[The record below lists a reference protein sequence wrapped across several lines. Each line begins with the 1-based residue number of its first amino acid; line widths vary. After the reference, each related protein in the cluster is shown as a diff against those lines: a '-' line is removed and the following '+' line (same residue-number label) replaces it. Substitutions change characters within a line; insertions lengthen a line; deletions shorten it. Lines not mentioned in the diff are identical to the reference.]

1 MRIAIFPGSFDP
13 ITIGHQDIIE
23 RALPLF
29 DKIIVAI
36 GINSSKKYHFSLEQ
50 RTDFINLT
58 FNNNSKVEVTT
69 YTGLTIDFCKS
80 VGANYILRGIRN
92 SADFLYENSIAQMN
106 KAMDKDI
113 ETIYLSTIPAL
124 SAINSSIIRDIL
136 INKGDASQFVPTVLK
151 NKIIYLT

>member
-1 MRIAIFPGSFDP
+1 MKIAIFPGSFDP

-36 GINSSKKYHFSLEQ
+36 GINSSKKYHFTLEQ

-124 SAINSSIIRDIL
+124 SAINSTIVRDIL

-151 NKIIYLT
+151 NKIK

>member
-1 MRIAIFPGSFDP
+1 MKIAIFPGSFDP

-36 GINSSKKYHFSLEQ
+36 GINSSKKYHFTLEQ

-58 FNNNSKVEVTT
+58 FNNNPKIEVIT

-124 SAINSSIIRDIL
+124 SAINSTIVRDIL

-151 NKIIYLT
+151 NKIK